1 MEYSVR
7 SRIRQWLPVALV
19 FILLVI
25 SLNLLNLA
33 TYNTKKT
40 DYFSERQLYLNI
52 IILVILST
60 VIIVNLIRAFYQW
73 RTRQAGSRFTLKIM
87 SGFIILTLL
96 PALVIAFFS
105 INFLGSRID

>member
-60 VIIVNLIRAFYQW
+60 VIIVNLIRAFIN
-73 RTRQAGSRFTLKIM
+73 G
-87 SGFIILTLL
+87 
-96 PALVIAFFS
+96 ALAKLVHA
-105 INFLGSRID
+105 LRLRL